1 MKTAAR
7 LAVVTGASTGIGR
20 AVAQRFARAGWDCL
34 AGVRT
39 EAAHRWWL
47 GAAAAET
54 AVARH
59 VTPITVDV
67 TVSTDRDAVLR
78 EVQSRGGR
86 LHALVNAAGIASPG
100 AYALG
105 NDASDRAI
113 VETNLLGPMALVR
126 DLLPALRAAADDRS
140 EREAPAV
147 VINVASIAGL
157 APMPWQSAYHAA
169 KFGLV
174 GWSDAVD
181 HELRSEGIRVVSVLP
196 GTVRTP
202 MLKKADATLAAAL
215 NAMPGSAPS
224 VYRVGLT
231 RFRRSA
237 RLAERFAT
245 TPQAVAEAVFALA
258 STPNPSTRVVVGADA
273 HFIRA
278 IVRCLPHGLA
288 MTVLRG
294 LLSV

>member
-1 MKTAAR
+1 MPAPR

-20 AVAQRFARAGWDCL
+20 EVARRFARAGWDCL

-39 EAAHRWWL
+39 EASHRWWL
-47 GAAAAET
+47 GAAAAEP

-59 VTPITVDV
+59 VAPITLDV
-67 TVSTDRDAVLR
+67 TVSTNRHAVLR
-78 EVQSRGGR
+78 EVQARGGR
-86 LHALVNAAGIASPG
+86 LHALVNAAGIAAPG

-105 NDASDRAI
+105 NHASDREV
-113 VETNLLGPMALVR
+113 VETNLVGPMALVR
-126 DLLPALRAAADDRS
+126 DLLAGLRAAADDRS
-140 EREAPAV
+140 DREAPAV
-147 VINVASIAGL
+147 VINVASIGGL

-215 NAMPGSAPS
+215 EAMPGSAPPA
-224 VYRVGLT
+224 YRDGLT

-245 TPQAVAEAVFALA
+245 TPQAVAETIVALA
-258 STPNPSTRVVVGADA
+258 ATPNPPTRVVVGADA
-273 HFIRA
+273 HVIWA
-278 IVRCLPHGLA
+278 VVRCLPHRLA

-294 LLSV
+294 LLSG